1 MNVNLIN
8 DIINDFSKLYNELYK
23 RRYTSLNE
31 LLDKS
36 KEDLNIIKEKITL
49 DHMNDKQNKEEILS
63 EKTKNLISCIKD
75 LLQNKLNKYVIDFLN
90 LLKKCIQ
97 YKLWSKLN
105 SHYTIDIM
113 KEISNNPKSNIEC
126 MNKVVE
132 VIHTIIF
139 TSFLEINENDAI
151 NIYLINIKTFNQT
164 SNFQNYNFKNPIRLL
179 FIALTDIIYKLENN
193 EFIKNITK
201 FLFSLYIKGDC
212 DDDKIVDNK
221 YQEIIK
227 NIESN
232 IYIKCLSLE
241 LLSQGLNIIKEKN
254 KNNNF
259 LEEII
264 KNKIILSIKN
274 KLSEIKKERI
284 NDDREYIHLLKL
296 LRFSIII
303 INNFNVDYDII
314 LLILNFLDDDTTLQ
328 WQQSLSMECLQEIL
342 NNSILLIK
350 IYKYNQN
357 IISNIFNILNSIYE
371 QNKNI
376 NNYNYKIKA
385 KKSNQKQKK
394 MKYIILILL
403 LA

>member
-36 KEDLNIIKEKITL
+36 KEDLNIIKEKITSH
-49 DHMNDKQNKEEILS
+49 HMNDEQNKEEILS

-132 VIHTIIF
+132 VIHAIIF

-151 NIYLINIKTFNQT
+151 NIYLINIKTFNET

-232 IYIKCLSLE
+232 I
-241 LLSQGLNIIKEKN
+241 
-254 KNNNF
+254 
-259 LEEII
+259 
-264 KNKIILSIKN
+264 
-274 KLSEIKKERI
+274 
-284 NDDREYIHLLKL
+284 
-296 LRFSIII
+296 
-303 INNFNVDYDII
+303 
-314 LLILNFLDDDTTLQ
+314 
-328 WQQSLSMECLQEIL
+328 
-342 NNSILLIK
+342 
-350 IYKYNQN
+350 
-357 IISNIFNILNSIYE
+357 
-371 QNKNI
+371 
-376 NNYNYKIKA
+376 
-385 KKSNQKQKK
+385 
-394 MKYIILILL
+394 
-403 LA
+403 